1 MKKVFDFFY
10 YSLFRAFKLV
20 KRVGVK
26 DEDLASSF
34 YSILLATNTGMLLI
48 LSRLIFPKFFF
59 EKPVNDVFFKALF
72 VGILVACHFICKYYF
87 LKKENDA
94 KIISYFEDKY
104 PNKNA
109 LISII
114 GILYTI
120 LSFSGFIIIGDL
132 VNSYYLSYTYVE
144 VQINH

>member
-1 MKKVFDFFY
+1 MIYIYDFFY

-48 LSRLIFPKFFF
+48 LSRLIIPKSFF
-59 EKPVNDVFFKALF
+59 ENTLNEIFFKLLF
-72 VGILVACHFICKYYF
+72 AGILLAWHFICKHYF
-87 LKKENDA
+87 LKKENDIRIVA
-94 KIISYFEDKY
+94 YFEGRYSDK
-104 PNKNA
+104 NT

-114 GILYTI
+114 GILYTVI
-120 LSFSGFIIIGDL
+120 SFLGFIIIGDW
-132 VNSYYLSYTYVE
+132 VNS
-144 VQINH
+144 